1 MATNVRYD
9 APSSAER
16 LTPEVLDRLPPQSL
30 EAEKGVLGS
39 IILDPLLCDD
49 IALILQPE
57 DFYSDAHE
65 TLFRHMLYINNAGRR
80 VDNMLLIERL
90 KQHGDYERIG
100 GAAYLAE
107 IYQEVPIAANGVH
120 YAQIVREKAIIR
132 RLINVGREI
141 LVEAHNPAAEPREML
156 DQAESKIFN
165 IRDQRDGGQLTS
177 FHDIVLDVWE
187 RLDARLD
194 KDHTFS
200 GVPTGLTDFDQ
211 LTSGGLRPGELVI
224 LAARP
229 SMGKT
234 ALATNIAEHAAM
246 RAGISTLFVSL
257 EMSRLELGERMLAAH
272 SRVDSHKMRSGRL
285 SQQEQQKLKDKG
297 GELSV
302 AKLFVDDTPSRNLIE
317 IAAAA
322 RRLKRKEGLG
332 LIVIDYLQLIEPDN
346 SKDPRQEQVARIAR
360 RLKGLARELQVPM
373 LVLAQLNR
381 QAEASRDN
389 IPKLSHLRESG
400 AIEQD
405 ADLVM
410 FVHREEYYLT
420 EEEKEARPE
429 VIGQAKLIVAKHRN
443 GPTGEIPLLWLASFT
458 RFESAAPDWQE
469 PFNEY

>member
-9 APSSAER
+9 APSSAQR

-49 IALILQPE
+49 IALIVQPE

-65 TLFRHMLYINNAGRR
+65 TLFRHMLLINNAGRR
-80 VDNMLLIERL
+80 VDNMLLVERL

-107 IYQEVPIAANGVH
+107 IYQEVPLAANGVH
-120 YAQIVREKAIIR
+120 YAQIVREKAIVR
-132 RLINVGREI
+132 RLMNIGREI
-141 LVEAHNPAAEPREML
+141 LVEAHNSAAEPRELL
-156 DQAESKIFN
+156 DQAESKIFS

-194 KDHTFS
+194 KDQTFG
-200 GVPTGLTDFDQ
+200 GVPTGFADFDQ

-246 RAGISTLFVSL
+246 RAGVSTMFVSL

-285 SQQEQQKLKDKG
+285 TQQDQQKLKEKG
-297 GELSV
+297 GELSS

-405 ADLVM
+405 ADLVL
-410 FVHREEYYLT
+410 FVHRDEYYLT
-420 EEEKEARPE
+420 QEEKEAHPE
-429 VIGQAKLIVAKHRN
+429 SIGQAKLIVAKHRN
-443 GPTGEIPLLWLASFT
+443 GPTGEIPLLWLANFT

-469 PFNEY
+469 PFDGY